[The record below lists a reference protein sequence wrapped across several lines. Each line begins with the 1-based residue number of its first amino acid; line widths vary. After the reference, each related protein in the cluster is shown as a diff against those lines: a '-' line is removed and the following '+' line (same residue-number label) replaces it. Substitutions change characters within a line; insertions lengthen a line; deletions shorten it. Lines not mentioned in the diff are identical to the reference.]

1 MLNTEPNLLN
11 PDDMYQSL
19 IDAHRGLT
27 DEQSMAL
34 NARIVLILS
43 NHVGNSH
50 VLTEAFSLARN
61 SLKI

>member
-1 MLNTEPNLLN
+1 MLNLEPNITN
-11 PDDMYQSL
+11 PDDIYQSL

-43 NHVGNSH
+43 NHIGNSE
-50 VLTEAFSLARN
+50 VLNSAFSLAR
-61 SLKI
+61 STLKN